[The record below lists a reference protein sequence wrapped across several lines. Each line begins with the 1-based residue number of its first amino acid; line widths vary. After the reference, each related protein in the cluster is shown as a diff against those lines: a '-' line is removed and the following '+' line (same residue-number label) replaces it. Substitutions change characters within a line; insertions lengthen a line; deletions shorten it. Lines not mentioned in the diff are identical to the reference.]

1 MRLRWLPGLAIVTLA
16 CAGRA
21 PQPATVQER
30 GQRYDPQAARIAAD
44 SARQRRIAS
53 DTAGRTLGR
62 VTTPYPCAV
71 AVGTTLTGRV
81 IEDSTGRP
89 LERARVSALPG
100 CAVRTNAAGEYTLG
114 PLGGGEYRITVDADT
129 WYQRSKPFVRVGYAA
144 GASAKNIAVR
154 DIRLS
159 PMHCTDVGPVS
170 HVSGLVVDDST
181 GQPVEGAQ
189 VGLIHTDCG
198 TLTPAGGRFVVAGVP
213 PGKHTLTVR
222 RIGYSA
228 VEVELDLVAGQTSKV
243 HIRMSHAGTQSTG
256 PLLGRPRRR

>member
-1 MRLRWLPGLAIVTLA
+1 M
-16 CAGRA
+16 
-21 PQPATVQER
+21 
-30 GQRYDPQAARIAAD
+30 
-44 SARQRRIAS
+44 
-53 DTAGRTLGR
+53 
-62 VTTPYPCAV
+62 
-71 AVGTTLTGRV
+71 TGRV

-89 LERARVSALPG
+89 LARAAVSALPG
-100 CAVRTNAAGEYTLG
+100 CPVRTNTAGEYTLG
-114 PLGGGEYRITVDADT
+114 PLGGGEYRLTVDADT
-129 WYQRSKPFVRVGYAA
+129 WYQRSKPFVRVGYAGGAA
-144 GASAKNIAVR
+144 GKDISVR

-159 PMHCTDVGPVS
+159 PMHCTDVGPVA

-189 VGLIHTDCG
+189 AGLIQTDCG
-198 TLTPAGGRFVVAGVP
+198 AITPAGGRFIIAGVP

-243 HIRMSHAGTQSTG
+243 NIRMPRAGIQSTG